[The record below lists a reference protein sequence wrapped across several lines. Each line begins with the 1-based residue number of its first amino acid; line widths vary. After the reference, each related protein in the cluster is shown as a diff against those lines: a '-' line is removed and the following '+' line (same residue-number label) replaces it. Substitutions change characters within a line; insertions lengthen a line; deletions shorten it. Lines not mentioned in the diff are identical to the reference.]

1 MERERGWRGRVDGE
15 GGREGGWRGREDKKE
30 VRLPISTV

>member
-15 GGREGGWRGREDKKE
+15 GGREDGEGGRIKRRSDY
-30 VRLPISTV
+30 L

>member
-15 GGREGGWRGREDKKE
+15 GGREDGEGGRIKRKSDY
-30 VRLPISTV
+30 L